1 MFYSISGKIVN
12 TDMTSVAVQ
21 CGPVAFNCA
30 ASFNTLKK
38 IGAVGSEVLLYTYL
52 NVKEDALDLFG
63 FYDKKELECFKL
75 LITVTGVG
83 PKAALSILSQ
93 LEPEQLALCVASG
106 DAKTITKAQ
115 GIGAKIAQ
123 RVVLELK
130 DKFKADSSNISFS
143 DDVQA
148 AGIASASKNCEE
160 AVSAL
165 EMLGYSRSQA
175 SAAVGKLD
183 SNSTTEQLI
192 KDALR
197 MLASMA

>member
-12 TDMTSVAVQ
+12 TDAASVAVQ
-21 CGPVAFNCA
+21 CGPVAFSCA
-30 ASFNTLKK
+30 TSLNTLKR
-38 IGAVGSEVLLYTYL
+38 IGSVGSEVLLYTYL

-83 PKAALSILSQ
+83 PKAALAILSQ
-93 LEPEQLALCVASG
+93 LEPEKLALCVASG

-115 GIGAKIAQ
+115 GVGAKLAQ

-130 DKFKADSSNISFS
+130 DKFKADSGNISFG

-148 AGIASASKNCEE
+148 AGIVSASSNCEE

-183 SNSTTEQLI
+183 SSKTTEQLI
-192 KDALR
+192 KDALKI
-197 MLASMA
+197 LASMA

>member
-12 TDMTSVAVQ
+12 TDAASVAVQ
-21 CGPVAFNCA
+21 CGPVAFSCA
-30 ASFNTLKK
+30 TSLNTLKR
-38 IGAVGSEVLLYTYL
+38 IGPVGSEVLLYTYL

-83 PKAALSILSQ
+83 PKAALAILSQ
-93 LEPEQLALCVASG
+93 LEPEKLALCVASG

-115 GIGAKIAQ
+115 GVGAKLAQ

-130 DKFKADSSNISFS
+130 DKFKADSGNISFG

-148 AGIASASKNCEE
+148 AGIISASSNCEE

-183 SNSTTEQLI
+183 SSKTTEQLI
-192 KDALR
+192 KDALKI
-197 MLASMA
+197 LASMA

>member
-1 MFYSISGKIVN
+1 MFYSISGKIVS
-12 TDMTSVAVQ
+12 TDANGVAVQ
-21 CGPVAFNCA
+21 CGPVAFYCA
-30 ASFNTLKK
+30 ASLNTLKK
-38 IGAVGSEVLLYTYL
+38 VGGIGSDVLLYTHL

-93 LEPEQLALCVASG
+93 LEPESLALCVASG

-115 GIGAKIAQ
+115 GVGAKIAQ

-130 DKFKADSSNISFS
+130 DKFKADSGNVSFGG
-143 DDVQA
+143 DVAA
-148 AGIASASKNCEE
+148 AGVASASKNCEE

-183 SNSTTEQLI
+183 SQNTTEQLI
-192 KDALR
+192 KDALKI
-197 MLASMA
+197 LASMA